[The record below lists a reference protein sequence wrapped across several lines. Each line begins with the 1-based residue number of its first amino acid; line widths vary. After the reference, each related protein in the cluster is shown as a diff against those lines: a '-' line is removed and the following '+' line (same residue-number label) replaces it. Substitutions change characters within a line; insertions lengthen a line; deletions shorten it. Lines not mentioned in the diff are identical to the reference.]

1 MSESKSCSRCGTEL
15 NPGTVGGLC
24 PRCLMAL
31 NFDSYT
37 LAEGEGEEH
46 SPAPPLSPEEMG
58 QHFPQFENI
67 AYLGRGGMGVVY
79 QAKQKTLDRLVAIK
93 ILAGE
98 WQGDDAFAKRFERE
112 AKILAQMNHP
122 NIVTVHDF
130 GETNGLYFIVME
142 FIDGVNLRDLL
153 REGKLDPEQALSI
166 VPPICEALEYAH
178 GKGIVHRDIKPEN
191 LLLDREGRIKI
202 ADFGIADLVGSSSE
216 KNGTPPYMAPEQQ
229 DGHSDE
235 RADIYALGVVLYEM
249 LTGERPAQNF
259 IAPSQKSG
267 TNSNIDGLVMRA
279 MEKDPE
285 QRFQTAEEFR
295 TLVENENQNQP
306 PQTQT
311 LTTPPQKA
319 RGSFRRFWWAF
330 LVAIPL
336 SSGLGILLALGVF
349 SFLPKSFEATTVV
362 RVTNYST
369 PDDIA
374 SLEVNSFF
382 ATQHAILTAKKQLTR
397 VVENHDL
404 EKKWM
409 VTKGEAIA
417 VLRQATTLRRRKGT
431 DLIEIT
437 FIHRNQGEVADLAN
451 AIATSYL
458 ERIAEAELGSVM
470 MMERA
475 SPPKNPSYPKRL
487 PLLSIGAGLGLLL
500 SPILGLFSILLL
512 KKMLPE
518 TSRAISRPRTSPT
531 AKWALWLLLAALLLS
546 PILLAL
552 TPNERQIFILIFAIL
567 SLAGSFIC
575 SLASLNTRLGR
586 RLLFVHLSLFFLNII
601 AILLVLGIR
610 LQNVAQGEST
620 SQPST
625 PAQVIA
631 NNIEAR
637 ETIKNAEGF
646 IENACNLAAT
656 RTNLGPR
663 HPQVRSLR
671 EQLLPFE
678 EPTQRPS
685 ATILEPIITHKV
697 QQLEIQRKA
706 LLQTGVDENHPNI
719 LLAITPNYA
728 P

>member
-1 MSESKSCSRCGTEL
+1 
-15 NPGTVGGLC
+15 
-24 PRCLMAL
+24 
-31 NFDSYT
+31 
-37 LAEGEGEEH
+37 
-46 SPAPPLSPEEMG
+46 
-58 QHFPQFENI
+58 
-67 AYLGRGGMGVVY
+67 
-79 QAKQKTLDRLVAIK
+79 
-93 ILAGE
+93 
-98 WQGDDAFAKRFERE
+98 
-112 AKILAQMNHP
+112 MNHP

-382 ATQHAILTAKKQLTR
+382 ATQHEIVTAKKQLTR

-512 KKMLPE
+512 KKMLPDCLLY
-518 TSRAISRPRTSPT
+518 TSP
-531 AKWALWLLLAALLLS
+531 S
-546 PILLAL
+546 P
-552 TPNERQIFILIFAIL
+552 RDR
-567 SLAGSFIC
+567 G
-575 SLASLNTRLGR
+575 
-586 RLLFVHLSLFFLNII
+586 
-601 AILLVLGIR
+601 
-610 LQNVAQGEST
+610 
-620 SQPST
+620 
-625 PAQVIA
+625 
-631 NNIEAR
+631 
-637 ETIKNAEGF
+637 
-646 IENACNLAAT
+646 
-656 RTNLGPR
+656 
-663 HPQVRSLR
+663 
-671 EQLLPFE
+671 
-678 EPTQRPS
+678 
-685 ATILEPIITHKV
+685 
-697 QQLEIQRKA
+697 
-706 LLQTGVDENHPNI
+706 
-719 LLAITPNYA
+719 
-728 P
+728 